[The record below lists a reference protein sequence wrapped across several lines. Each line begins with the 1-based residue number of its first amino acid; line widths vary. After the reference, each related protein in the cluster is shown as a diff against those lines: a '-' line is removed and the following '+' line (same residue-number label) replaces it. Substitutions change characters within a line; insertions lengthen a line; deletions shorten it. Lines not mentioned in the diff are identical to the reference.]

1 MKKPKLLFV
10 SAIAPIPLNSGGATR
25 VYQTISELGKHFQLD
40 VITFKSESTPEIKKL
55 QQFLQKNT
63 HHFELLNLSKNYFLN
78 SFLTT
83 AQPYWFYPW
92 YSSEL
97 TLLINQLHHSNHYDA
112 IMVDFTQLLFVS
124 KYLPSDTLKIFTAH
138 DVSVVSFFRRM
149 SEVRKIDQFLGQ
161 LYRLLE
167 IYWYEKMYLPNY
179 DLILSMSAH
188 DANLLKKIYNL
199 KTILVAPNGIS
210 TITKS
215 VKKYSKPLSPI
226 KLGYIGS
233 FNHPPNQYSFSYFVA
248 HIAPLL
254 EEKNVNYTFY
264 LAGNNTDEQVTNILF
279 AHQAMHLK
287 SRFVNLG
294 VVPSPAAFFD
304 QIDVQVAPIFSGS
317 GTRLKILEAAGYH
330 THTITTRL
338 GAEGLPFINDHSLIT
353 LAENPSEFAD
363 AITQFVA
370 RPIPSVLTSSL
381 HALLW
386 KNMFTDLAAKI
397 KSMLS

>member
-25 VYQTISELGKHFQLD
+25 VYQTITELGKHFQLD
-40 VITFKSESTPEIKKL
+40 VITFKSESAPEIKKL
-55 QQFLQKNT
+55 QQFLDKTT

-97 TLLINQLHHSNHYDA
+97 TLLINQLHQKHNYDA

-124 KYLPSDTLKIFTAH
+124 KYLPADTLKIFSAH

-149 SEVRKIDQFLGQ
+149 SEVRKIDQFIGQ

-179 DLILSMSAH
+179 DLVLAMSAH
-188 DANLLKKIYNL
+188 DATLLKKIYNL
-199 KTILVAPNGIS
+199 RTILVAPNGIS
-210 TITKS
+210 TIAKS
-215 VKKYSKPLSPI
+215 NKKYSKSLSPI

-233 FNHPPNQYSFSYFVA
+233 FNHPPNQFSFSYFVA

-254 EEKNVNYTFY
+254 EERGLKYTFY
-264 LAGNNTDEQVTNILF
+264 LAGNNTTEQVASILQS
-279 AHQAMHLK
+279 HQATHLK

-294 VVPSPAAFFD
+294 VVPSPNVFFD

-338 GAEGLPFINDHSLIT
+338 GAEGLPFIDDKNLIT
-353 LAENPSEFAD
+353 LAENPTEFAD
-363 AITQFVA
+363 AIEEFASHPVVA
-370 RPIPSVLTSSL
+370 NSDASLTK
-381 HALLW
+381 LLW
-386 KNMFTDLAAKI
+386 KNMFADLAAKI